1 MKDRYFFPAIFT
13 VNPDGI
19 SVEFPDLPG
28 CLTAGKTEE
37 EAFRMAREALA
48 LHLFGMEQDGEPI
61 PEPSKASSLKPAA
74 ENQFVTVIE
83 AWMPLVRDRASQR
96 LVKKTLTIPKWLN
109 DLAEKQDI
117 NFSQLLQQALKQRL
131 GLDGPP

>member
-13 VNPDGI
+13 ISPDGI

-48 LHLFGMEQDGEPI
+48 LHLFGMEQDWEPI
-61 PEPSKASSLKPAA
+61 PEPSKASSLKPA
-74 ENQFVTVIE
+74 ENQFVAVIE

-96 LVKKTLTIPKWLN
+96 LVKKTLTIPEWLN
-109 DLAEKQDI
+109 ELAEQQGI

-131 GLDGPP
+131 GLDGRP